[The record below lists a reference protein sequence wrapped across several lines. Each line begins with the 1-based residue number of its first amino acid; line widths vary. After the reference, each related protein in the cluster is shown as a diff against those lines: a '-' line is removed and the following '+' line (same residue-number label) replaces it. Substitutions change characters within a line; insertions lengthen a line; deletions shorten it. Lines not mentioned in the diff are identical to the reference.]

1 MFISV
6 ISVVNIREKPVTQPS
21 LKAYDRPTVA
31 IDLVLMTVADGALKV
46 LVQRHS
52 EQGWVL
58 PGGIVHAD
66 EPLEATV
73 ARVLAEKARMPGA
86 FVEQLYT
93 FGAVDRDPRGRV
105 ISVAHY
111 ALVPAERF
119 AATATADDLM
129 LAIVEGETAAL
140 PGRATLAYDHAEILR
155 VAVQRLRAKLD
166 YSTVA
171 LELLPDAFTLRE
183 LQAVHEAIL
192 GARLTK
198 PAFRRKM
205 LDRGALKP
213 TGRFETGGAYR
224 PAELYVRA

>member
-1 MFISV
+1 M
-6 ISVVNIREKPVTQPS
+6 TTPS
-21 LKAYDRPTVA
+21 LRAYDRPTVA
-31 IDLVLMTVADGALKV
+31 IDLVLMTVADGVLKV
-46 LVQRHS
+46 LAQRHP
-52 EQGWVL
+52 EAGWVL

-73 ARVLAEKARMPGA
+73 KRVLAEKARLPGA

-93 FGAVDRDPRGRV
+93 FGALDRDPRGRV

-119 AATATADDLM
+119 GPATAADDLM
-129 LAIVEGETAAL
+129 LAIIEGETAAL
-140 PGRATLAYDHAEILR
+140 PGRAHLAYDHAEILR

-192 GARLTK
+192 GARLAK

-205 LDRGALKP
+205 LDRGFLKP

-224 PAELYVRA
+224 PAELYARA